1 MTDTASMKLVR
12 PIRVEERMITEVTIR
27 RPKVRD
33 LRAMEK
39 MREPEGTEL
48 DQGIAMAA
56 ALCDRAAG
64 RPRWQAG
71 RFAGDRLWPLAS
83 RRCRCGDRKGHAGP
97 RHRRDIQFHR
107 LCGREPF
114 PCHRRCDGSADGSR
128 W

>member
-56 ALCDRAAG
+56 ALCDLPLEAMDEMDAAD
-64 RPRWQAG
+64 
-71 RFAGDRLWPLAS
+71 FAAISEVL
-83 RRCRCGDRKGHAGP
+83 
-97 RHRRDIQFHR
+97 
-107 LCGREPF
+107 
-114 PCHRRCDGSADGSR
+114 GSFLPKAPA
-128 W
+128 